1 MDLKKIKI
9 AHILHSVGGLD
20 IYVRFV
26 LDNIDNCKFCSVV
39 LHGKNDTNR
48 PFLDKDKEPVKAY
61 RTSIVRDISFIKDLK
76 AIFEIYNILKKERP
90 DIIHAHSAK
99 GGIMGRVV
107 GRLLNIKVIHTP
119 HAFSYLSA
127 ETKIKRNIFLL
138 IERFFSKGD
147 VILLATSNS
156 ELNRG
161 LNEVKFDLKNAFYL
175 NNSINSINCIPNL
188 SIPRNWPNE
197 YICTVGRPSYQ
208 KNIELM
214 IEILGKIN
222 EYRDVHLVVM
232 GVGPVSYRLSHVQDL
247 IKKKNLEEKITLI
260 NWTNRDNILSIIND
274 AKLYISTSRYE
285 GMPYSVIE
293 SLALSKPC
301 LVSNCD
307 GNVDLIKDGFNG
319 FVVSDE
325 NIDTFVEKA
334 LYLLSD
340 ENALKQFSN
349 NAFTSFNADY
359 NISKNIIKLEA
370 FYKEH
375 SINN

>member
-1 MDLKKIKI
+1 MNKIKI
-9 AHILHSVGGLD
+9 AHILHSVGGVD
-20 IYVRFV
+20 VYVRFV
-26 LDNIDNCKFCSVV
+26 LDNIDKSKFCSVI
-39 LHGKNDTNR
+39 LHGKHDTSH
-48 PFLDKDKEPVKAY
+48 PFLDKDKKPVKAY

-76 AIFEIYNILKKERP
+76 SIIEIYKILKKEKP
-90 DIIHAHSAK
+90 CIIHAHSAK

-107 GRLLNIKVIHTP
+107 GRLLNIKVIYTP

-127 ETKIKRNIFLL
+127 ESKTKRKIFLL
-138 IERFFSKGD
+138 LEFFFSKGKGL
-147 VILLATSNS
+147 LLATSNS
-156 ELNRG
+156 ELNRA
-161 LNEVKFDLKNAFYL
+161 LNEVKFDPKRAFYL
-175 NNSINSINCIPNL
+175 NNSINPINSTPNL
-188 SIPRNWPNE
+188 SIPRTWPKE

-222 EYRDVHLVVM
+222 EFRNVHLVVM

-285 GMPYSVIE
+285 GMPYSIIE

-349 NAFTSFNADY
+349 NAFTSFNEDY
-359 NISKNIIKLEA
+359 NISKNILKLEE

-375 SINN
+375 SRNN

>member
-1 MDLKKIKI
+1 
-9 AHILHSVGGLD
+9 
-20 IYVRFV
+20 
-26 LDNIDNCKFCSVV
+26 
-39 LHGKNDTNR
+39 
-48 PFLDKDKEPVKAY
+48 
-61 RTSIVRDISFIKDLK
+61 
-76 AIFEIYNILKKERP
+76 
-90 DIIHAHSAK
+90 
-99 GGIMGRVV
+99 
-107 GRLLNIKVIHTP
+107 
-119 HAFSYLSA
+119 
-127 ETKIKRNIFLL
+127 
-138 IERFFSKGD
+138 
-147 VILLATSNS
+147 
-156 ELNRG
+156 
-161 LNEVKFDLKNAFYL
+161 
-175 NNSINSINCIPNL
+175 
-188 SIPRNWPNE
+188 
-197 YICTVGRPSYQ
+197 
-208 KNIELM
+208 M